1 MCGIVGIVHLDGSP
15 VNPEILSS
23 MNSAIIHRGPDGDGV
38 WNDGPAGLAHRRL
51 SIIDL
56 AGGKQ
61 PLTNEDGTVW
71 ITYNGEIYNHAE
83 LRRNLE
89 NKGHKF
95 KSSCDTE
102 VIVHL
107 YEEYG
112 RDCVTFLN
120 GMFAFGIYDS
130 KNRILLLARDRM
142 GQKPLVYFSDQ
153 KRIVFASELQALAK
167 HPQMPRDINLQA
179 LHDYFSLQYIP
190 HPDTIYSK
198 VKKLPPAHTLEVN
211 LEFGKTRLNRYWKCR
226 FDKKNDMTYEE
237 AKSLLRQRL
246 EDSVRI
252 RLMSDVPLGA
262 FLSGG
267 IDSTIIVGL
276 MAKIS
281 GSPVKTFTIGFSE
294 SKYDERKYASV
305 AAAGFKTEHYEKIVN
320 PADFSLVE
328 KLVGHYGEPYCD
340 ASMLPTYL
348 LSGFTR
354 EKVTVALSG
363 DGADELFAGYYRYLV
378 MKYSQFADF
387 IPLSLRKSMFSILTG
402 ILPPKTEE
410 RAMTGHI
417 HRILSAA
424 ACSSDSRYLDIISRF
439 SEDMKKEVYGEKFKD
454 FSSRKTQEY
463 IQALYLNSNATD
475 PVEKIMDTDINS
487 YLPGDIL
494 AKVDI
499 ASMACSLELRSPFMD
514 YRIAELAAS
523 MPLIYKQD
531 GTERKHILRE
541 AFSDLIPPELIRRRK
556 LGFGVPIASWFRKE
570 WAGILKER
578 LLEGK
583 AVKDNFFKK
592 EVLEKYI
599 NKHQK
604 SRADYSY
611 SLWAMLVFELWLEK
625 TVESKKY

>member
-1 MCGIVGIVHLDGSP
+1 MCGIAGIVHLDGNP
-15 VNPEILSS
+15 VSPEILAA
-23 MNSAIIHRGPDGDGV
+23 MNSAIIHRGPDGEGI
-38 WNDGPAGLAHRRL
+38 WHNGPAGLAHRRL

-56 AGGKQ
+56 TAGKQ
-61 PLTNEDGTVW
+61 PMTNEDGTIW
-71 ITYNGEIYNHAE
+71 ITYNGEIYNHVE

-95 KSSCDTE
+95 KTSCDTE

-120 GMFAFGIYDS
+120 GMFAFGLYDT
-130 KNRILLLARDRM
+130 KNRVLLLARDRL
-142 GQKPLVYFSDQ
+142 GQKPLVYFSDG
-153 KRIVFASELQALAK
+153 KRLVFASEMQSLAK
-167 HPQMPRDINLQA
+167 HPQMPREINLQA

-190 HPDTIYSK
+190 HPDTIYGK
-198 VKKLPPAHTLEVN
+198 VKKLPPAHTLEIN
-211 LEFGKTRLNRYWKCR
+211 LQYGKTRLNRYWKCR
-226 FDKKNDMTYEE
+226 FDIKEKMTYEE
-237 AKSLLRQRL
+237 AKSLLRQRM
-246 EDSVRI
+246 EESVRI

-267 IDSTIIVGL
+267 IDSTIIVG
-276 MAKIS
+276 MMSKVS
-281 GSPVKTFTIGFSE
+281 DRTVKTFTIGFE
-294 SKYDERKYASV
+294 DKRYDERKYARIV
-305 AAAGFKTEHYEKIVN
+305 ATKFKTEHSEKLVN
-320 PADFSLVE
+320 PSDFSLVE
-328 KLVGHYGEPYCD
+328 KLIKHYGEPYCD
-340 ASMLPTYL
+340 ASMLPTFL
-348 LSGFTR
+348 LSAFTR

-387 IPLSLRKSMFSILTG
+387 IPLPVRKSVFSMLTG
-402 ILPPKTEE
+402 MLPPKTEE

-417 HRILSAA
+417 HRIFSAA
-424 ACSSDSRYLDIISRF
+424 SSSADTRYLDIISRF
-439 SEDMKKEVYGEKFKD
+439 SEELKQELYGEKFGN
-454 FSSRKTQEY
+454 FNARATQEY
-463 IQALYLNSNATD
+463 IQALFENSTATD
-475 PVEKIMDTDINS
+475 LTERLMDTDINS

-494 AKVDI
+494 TKVDI

-541 AFSDLIPPELIRRRK
+541 AFSDLIPPELLKRRK
-556 LGFGVPIASWFRKE
+556 LGFGVPLAAWFRKE
-570 WAGILKER
+570 WGEILRSR

-583 AVKDNFFKK
+583 TVKEGYFKK
-592 EVLEKYI
+592 EPLEKLI
-599 NKHQK
+599 SKHQK

-611 SLWAMLVFELWLEK
+611 PLWAMLVFELWLENQA
-625 TVESKKY
+625 

>member
-15 VNPEILSS
+15 VLPEILAS
-23 MNSAIIHRGPDGDGV
+23 MNSAIIHRGPDGEGI
-38 WNDGPAGLAHRRL
+38 WHDGPAGLAHRRL

-56 AGGKQ
+56 AAGKQ
-61 PLTNEDGTVW
+61 PMTNEDGTVW
-71 ITYNGEIYNHAE
+71 ITYNGEIYNHVE

-95 KSSCDTE
+95 KTSCDTE

-120 GMFAFGIYDS
+120 GMFAFGIYDV
-130 KNRILLLARDRM
+130 KNRVLFLARDRM
-142 GQKPLVYFSDQ
+142 GQKPLVYFSDG
-153 KRIVFASELQALAK
+153 KRCVFASEMQALLK
-167 HPQMPRDINLQA
+167 HPQMSREINLQS
-179 LHDYFSLQYIP
+179 LHDYFSLQYVP
-190 HPDTIYSK
+190 HPDAIYSK
-198 VKKLPPAHTLEVN
+198 VKKLPPSHTLEIN
-211 LEFGKTRLNRYWKCR
+211 LQFGKTRLNRYWKCR
-226 FDKKNDMTYEE
+226 FDQKNDMTYEE
-237 AKSLLRQRL
+237 AKILLRQRM
-246 EDSVRI
+246 EDAVRI

-276 MAKIS
+276 MARIS
-281 GSPVKTFTIGFSE
+281 GSPVKTFTIGFDD
-294 SKYDERKYASV
+294 KRYDERKYARIV
-305 AAAGFKTEHYEKIVN
+305 ALKFKTEHSDKIVN
-320 PADFSLVE
+320 PSDFSLVE
-328 KLVGHYGEPYCD
+328 KLIRHYGEPYCD

-348 LSGFTR
+348 LSAFTR

-387 IPLSLRKSMFSILTG
+387 IPLPVRKSMFSMLTG

-424 ACSSDSRYLDIISRF
+424 ASSSDSRYIDIISRF
-439 SEDMKKEVYGEKFKD
+439 SEEMKKELYGDKFGD
-454 FSSRKTQEY
+454 FTGRSTQDY
-463 IQALYLNSNATD
+463 IQALYLNSNAFD
-475 PVEKIMDTDINS
+475 PIEKIMDTDINS

-494 AKVDI
+494 TKVDI
-499 ASMACSLELRSPFMD
+499 ASMSCSLELRSPFMD

-523 MPLIYKQD
+523 MPLSYKQD

-541 AFSDLIPPELIRRRK
+541 AFSDLIPPELLKRRK
-556 LGFGVPIASWFRKE
+556 LGFGVPLASWFRKE

-583 AVKDNFFKK
+583 SVKENYFKK
-592 EVLEKYI
+592 EVLEKI
-599 NKHQK
+599 ITKHQK

-611 SLWAMLVFELWLEK
+611 PLWAMLVFELWLENQ
-625 TVESKKY
+625 TGN

>member
-15 VNPEILSS
+15 VSPEILSS
-23 MNSAIIHRGPDGDGV
+23 MNSAIVHRGPDCDGI

-61 PLTNEDGTVW
+61 PSTNEDGTVW

-95 KSSCDTE
+95 KTSCDTE

-130 KNRILLLARDRM
+130 KNRTLLLARDRM

-198 VKKLPPAHTLEVN
+198 VKKLPPAHTLEIN
-211 LEFGKTRLNRYWKCR
+211 LQFGKTRLNRYWKCR
-226 FDKKNDMTYEE
+226 FDKKDDMTYEE

-281 GSPVKTFTIGFSE
+281 GAPVKTFTIGFSD
-294 SKYDERKYASV
+294 SKYDERKYAAV
-305 AAAGFKTEHYEKIVN
+305 AAASFKTEHYEKTVN

-328 KLVGHYGEPYCD
+328 KLVRHYGEPYCD

-363 DGADELFAGYYRYLV
+363 DGADEVFAGYYRYLV

-387 IPLSLRKSMFSILTG
+387 IPLPLRKSVFGVLTG

-410 RAMTGHI
+410 RAIIGHI

-424 ACSSDSRYLDIISRF
+424 SCANDSRYLDIISRF
-439 SEDMKKEVYGEKFKD
+439 SEDMKSEVYGDKFKG
-454 FSSRKTQEY
+454 FTSRKTQEY
-463 IQALYLNSNATD
+463 IQALYLNSNAAD

-494 AKVDI
+494 AKIDI
-499 ASMACSLELRSPFMD
+499 ASMACSLELRSPFID
-514 YRIAELAAS
+514 YRIVELAAS

-541 AFSDLIPPELIRRRK
+541 AFSDLIPPELVKRRK
-556 LGFGVPIASWFRKE
+556 LGFGVPLASWFRKE

-592 EVLEKYI
+592 DVLEKII

-604 SRADYSY
+604 SKADYSY
-611 SLWAMLVFELWLEK
+611 SLWAMLVFELWLENQ
-625 TVESKKY
+625 TGN